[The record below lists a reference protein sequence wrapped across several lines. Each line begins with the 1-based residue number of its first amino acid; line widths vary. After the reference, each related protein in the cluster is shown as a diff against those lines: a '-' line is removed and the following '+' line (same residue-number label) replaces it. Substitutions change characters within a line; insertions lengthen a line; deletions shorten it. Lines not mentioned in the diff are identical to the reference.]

1 MAGEAAAR
9 LYDVDE
15 DSVVF
20 KKLHLTEK
28 YDQGT
33 FTFQARNGQL
43 IDLEKLHESLW
54 ATRLSGGTR
63 SGLVSLE
70 VTAIGH
76 VVMSQDQAVLQVAG
90 SPAHFVLGRNPE
102 PNRQAVFKQLADV
115 SADQVVKVTGLID
128 NYRGRWP
135 DVLKQ
140 KPSQPR
146 RILVTHFEVVKNP
159 PASAR

>member
-1 MAGEAAAR
+1 MACDAIAR

-20 KKLHLTEK
+20 KKLQKTKK

-33 FTFQARNGQL
+33 VTFRARKGRL
-43 IDLEKLHESLW
+43 IDLEKLHESIW

-76 VVMSQDQAVLQVAG
+76 VITSEDKTVLRVDDTDAE
-90 SPAHFVLGRNPE
+90 FVVGRHPDSKH
-102 PNRQAVFKQLADV
+102 AAAFGQLQ
-115 SADQVVKVTGLID
+115 SLPGKHVKLTGRID
-128 NYRGRWP
+128 NYMGRWP
-135 DVLKQ
+135 SVLRTVLK
-140 KPSQPR
+140 KPR
-146 RILVTHFEVVKNP
+146 RILVTDFEVLEDTQ
-159 PASAR
+159 